1 MKRILFITL
10 LLAASYTAF
19 AQGKGGYLGHRI
31 IVQAEGSY
39 MPFNFASATPFG
51 LLSGERFVYN
61 YQYGGALHCI
71 ISRRTQMGVSY
82 NRFNMD
88 VGNTYSL
95 NGAAEEYF
103 GTKLD
108 GQTMSLLFR
117 TFRKGRGGIAPIG
130 KFWDAELVCAQAKYN
145 SDVTNAL
152 DVPLYINGSKPETQ
166 TVLQA
171 QFAFGTQMLF
181 WERVVANT
189 GLRFS
194 VPYVLNISAN
204 EDPVFTKNDF
214 QRDFGMRRAFSV
226 FFGVG
231 ILL

>member
-1 MKRILFITL
+1 MKRILFTLL
-10 LLAASYTAF
+10 LLAATGSAF

-31 IVQAEGSY
+31 IVQAEGAY
-39 MPFNFASATPFG
+39 MPFNFASVTPFG
-51 LLSGERFVYN
+51 LLSNERFVYN

-71 ISRRTQMGVSY
+71 ISRRTQIGVSY
-82 NRFNMD
+82 NRFNMN
-88 VGNTYSL
+88 VGNNYAL
-95 NGAAEEYF
+95 NGAPEEYF
-103 GTKLD
+103 ATTLD
-108 GQTMSLLFR
+108 GQTMSLVFR
-117 TFRKGRGGIAPIG
+117 TFRKNRGGIAPIG
-130 KFWDAELVCAQAKYN
+130 KFWDAELVYAQAKYN

-152 DVPLYINGSKPETQ
+152 DVPLYINGNKPETQ
-166 TVLQA
+166 SVLQA

-194 VPYVLNISAN
+194 VPYVLNISAKD
-204 EDPVFTKNDF
+204 DPVFTAKDF